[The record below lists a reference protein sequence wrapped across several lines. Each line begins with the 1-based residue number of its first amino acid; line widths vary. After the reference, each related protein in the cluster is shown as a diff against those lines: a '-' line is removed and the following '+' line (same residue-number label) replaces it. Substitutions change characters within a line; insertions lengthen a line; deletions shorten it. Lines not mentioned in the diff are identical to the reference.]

1 MNERR
6 KAFCG
11 FYLETLNATESAL
24 RAGYSKKTAYSIGQE
39 LLKNIEIKEYINK
52 IIEEKKDKQIA
63 KADEVLIT
71 LTKALRGEIEE
82 EVITVVD
89 GVPKK
94 IKKQIQARERIK
106 AAELLGK
113 RYLLFTEKQQLEV
126 TPIIFTG
133 EEDLEE

>member
-11 FYLETLNATESAL
+11 FYLETLNATESAI

-63 KADEVLIT
+63 KADEVLIFLTNT
-71 LTKALRGEIEE
+71 LRNEKASMMIRM
-82 EVITVVD
+82 
-89 GVPKK
+89 
-94 IKKQIQARERIK
+94 K

-113 RYLLFTEKQQLEV
+113 RYLLFTEKQQIEV

-133 EEDLEE
+133 EDKLEE